1 MTQTG
6 TAARSWITGLR
17 ELPKPGLVGLGM
29 LSFLLLVALFAPL
42 LAPYDPGARIASP
55 FAPPG
60 WSHPLGANDVGQD
73 ILSNL
78 IFGARVSL
86 IVGISAAA
94 AATVIGTLVGLTAG
108 YSGGVLDAVLMRL
121 VDVALSLPF
130 LPLMIV
136 IGVFLGPGLSTEIL
150 VIAGVIWA
158 GAARELRSQTL
169 SVSRRDHVRAA
180 RAMGAGRWYVLR
192 RHLLPVVFPLVIPQF
207 VRAANVAIL
216 LEASLS
222 FLGLGDPTARSWG
235 TMLFYANARS
245 AFLTDAWIWWVVP
258 PGLCIA
264 AAVLSFALIG
274 YALEERAR
282 PRLHSLTPARIR
294 RRQTTEP
301 APQEPLLRIEGLTVE
316 YAEIRAVDG
325 VNLELERGQTLGVVG
340 GSGSG
345 KSTLISAIMG
355 LLKAPAR
362 VTEGRVLLAGE
373 DILGAPESRLRQ
385 LRGDR
390 VALVP
395 QAAMNALNPIF
406 PVVKQVAEAIRLHR
420 PVGRRASRER
430 ALELLESVGI
440 SREQAEG
447 YPHEFSGGMR
457 QRAIIAMALANEPR
471 LLIVDEPTTGLDP
484 RVQSEILQLLKDLQR
499 RTNLAILLV
508 SHDLPMVSRV
518 ADSLAVMRKGRI
530 VERGP
535 VRLLLSDPRSPYT
548 RRLLT
553 AARPHRIRPPLLRN
567 GTPLLRLEGVSKAY
581 RNAVAAAEVDLEVR
595 EGEVVGLVGE
605 SGAGKSTLARMILGL
620 ERPDAGEILFEGR
633 ELSALSRRQLRAVR
647 RKLRLVF
654 QDPYQSLPEHMR
666 VREIVSEPLRIHGE
680 QKIESRVREALSEV
694 DLDPARYAG
703 RYPSELSGGERQ
715 RVALARAGVLQP
727 HLVVLDEP
735 TSMLDAELRK
745 DLLESLERLRDN
757 LGISYLCITHDLLLA
772 RAFCDRLVVL
782 CQGRVVERGP
792 VESVI
797 TDPREPYTRE
807 LIRAGIPEGDA
818 VA

>member
-1 MTQTG
+1 MTQLG
-6 TAARSWITGLR
+6 TAARPWITGLR
-17 ELPKPGLVGLGM
+17 GLPKPGLVGLGM
-29 LSFLLLVALFAPL
+29 LSFLLLIALFAPL
-42 LAPYDPGARIASP
+42 LAPYDPAARIASP

-60 WSHPLGANDVGQD
+60 WEHPLGANDVGQD

-86 IVGISAAA
+86 LVGISSAVT
-94 AATVIGTLVGLTAG
+94 ATVIGTLVGLTAG
-108 YSGGVLDAVLMRL
+108 YSGGVVDAVLMRV
-121 VDVALSLPF
+121 VDIALSLPF

-150 VIAGVIWA
+150 VISGVIWS

-169 SVSRRDHVRAA
+169 SVSHRDHVRAA

-222 FLGLGDPTARSWG
+222 FLGLGDPTAQSWG

-282 PRLHSLTPARIR
+282 PRLHSLAPARVR
-294 RRQTTEP
+294 RRPPTEP
-301 APQEPLLRIEGLTVE
+301 APQDPLLRVEGLTVE
-316 YAEIRAVDG
+316 YGETRAVD
-325 VNLELERGQTLGVVG
+325 NLSLNLERGQALGLVG
-340 GSGSG
+340 ASGSG
-345 KSTLISAIMG
+345 KSTLISAVMG

-373 DILGAPESRLRQ
+373 DLLGAPESRLRQ

-406 PVVKQVAEAIRLHR
+406 PVANQVAEAIRLHR
-420 PVGRRASRER
+420 RVSRRAALER
-430 ALELLESVGI
+430 AVELLESVGI
-440 SREQAEG
+440 PREQARG

-457 QRAIIAMALANEPR
+457 QRAIIAMALANDPW
-471 LLIVDEPTTGLDP
+471 LLVVDEPTTGLDP
-484 RVQSEILQLLKDLQR
+484 RIQNEILELLKDLRR
-499 RTNLAILLV
+499 RTNLAILFV
-508 SHDLPMVSRV
+508 SHDLPVVSRAV
-518 ADSLAVMRKGRI
+518 DSLAIMQDGRI
-530 VERGP
+530 IERGP
-535 VRLLLSDPRSPYT
+535 AASVLSDPRQPYT

-553 AARPHRIRPPLLRN
+553 AARPRRAPPPLLLS
-567 GTPLLRLEGVSKAY
+567 GSPLLLLEGVRKAY
-581 RNAVAAAEVDLEVR
+581 ANAVAAEDVDLEVR

-605 SGAGKSTLARMILGL
+605 SGAGKSTIGRMILGL
-620 ERPDAGEILFEGR
+620 ERPDSGEILFEGR
-633 ELSALSRRQLRAVR
+633 ELSVLSRRELRAVR
-647 RKLRLVF
+647 RELHLVF
-654 QDPYQSLPEHMR
+654 QDPYQSLPEHLR
-666 VREIVSEPLRIHGE
+666 VREVVAEPLRIHGG
-680 QKIESRVREALSEV
+680 QKVEGRVHEALRGVGLE
-694 DLDPARYAG
+694 PARYAM

-727 HLVVLDEP
+727 RMVVLDEP

-745 DLLESLERLRDN
+745 DLLESLEGLKED
-757 LGISYLCITHDLLLA
+757 LGVSYLCITHDLLLA
-772 RAFCDRLVVL
+772 RALCDRLVVL
-782 CQGRVVERGP
+782 DRGRVVEHGP
-792 VESVI
+792 TESII
-797 TDPREPYTRE
+797 TEPKEAYTRQ
-807 LIRAGIPEGDA
+807 LVRAGIPEGDA